1 MIIGDEVLS
10 GSITDSNTPW
20 LAKVGLLCT
29 HPVAVRGGCGAGG
42 AGGCGSAAPLPA
54 TLPSSTPPHPCLP
67 LTQLLHSRGVDL
79 VRVEYIPDQKRDIV
93 DTVLRLRERVGPSG
107 VVFTSGG
114 IGPTHDDITYESLAA
129 AFGATL
135 ALHQPTVDRM
145 VGAAGCRWVLL
156 GAGVG
161 PGGEARPGRRRSPG
175 LAG

>member
-1 MIIGDEVLS
+1 MQ
-10 GSITDSNTPW
+10 P
-20 LAKVGLLCT
+20 C
-29 HPVAVRGGCGAGG
+29 VAVAARLPCISPPPVPP
-42 AGGCGSAAPLPA
+42 SAYAWPFPA
-54 TLPSSTPPHPCLP
+54 TLASLSLLTRAPSRHPATLPPHPCLP
-67 LTQLLHSRGVDL
+67 LLQLLHSRGVDL

-145 VGAAGCRWVLL
+145 VGGGVCQAAEKRAGRWRPAAGFGGWQMA
-156 GAGVG
+156 AGRG
-161 PGGEARPGRRRSPG
+161 
-175 LAG
+175 